1 MIQSLL
7 ISNIVLWISV
17 IAMGVVIIALLRQ
30 IGVLH
35 ERVAPAG
42 ALMIGQGPKVGEVS
56 PVLQLQDISGSDVT
70 VGGVSEEGR
79 SKLIFYLSPTCP
91 VCKTLLPALRSS
103 QRSES
108 DWLDFVLASDGDMQ
122 SQLKFVAEYKLD
134 EFKYV
139 VSTELGITFQVG
151 RLPYAVL
158 IDESGVIRSKGL
170 VNSREQLES
179 IFEAKERGLASIQE
193 YIGQHREDV
202 A

>member
-7 ISNIVLWISV
+7 ISNLVLWIAV
-17 IAMGVVIIALLRQ
+17 IAMGVVVIALLRQ

-42 ALMIGQGPKVGEVS
+42 ALMIGQGPKVGEIS
-56 PVLQLQDISGSDVT
+56 PVLQVQDISGRELSI
-70 VGGVSEEGR
+70 GGVNSDGR

-103 QRSES
+103 KRSES
-108 DWLDFVLASDGDMQ
+108 DWLDFVVASDGDMQ
-122 SQLKFVAEYKLD
+122 SQRKFVAEYKLD
-134 EFKYV
+134 EFSYV

-179 IFEAKERGLASIQE
+179 IFEAKEQGLASIQE
-193 YIGQHREDV
+193 YIEQHREDV

>member
-1 MIQSLL
+1 MIQSLV
-7 ISNIVLWISV
+7 ISNLVLWIAV
-17 IAMGVVIIALLRQ
+17 IALGVVVIALLRQ

-56 PVLQLQDISGSDVT
+56 PVLQVEDISGRELSI
-70 VGGVSEEGR
+70 GGVNSQGR

-103 QRSES
+103 KRSEG

-122 SQLKFVAEYKLD
+122 SQRKFVTEYKLD
-134 EFKYV
+134 EFSYV

-158 IDESGVIRSKGL
+158 IDEAGVIRSKGL
-170 VNSREQLES
+170 INSREQLES